1 VSAFTV
7 PTGGLYH
14 LGYGEPHRA
23 SECPDGCTVA
33 EAFQRFTPADAP
45 VQVTYMSGVSDEER
59 AWAQSLVVDVVVE
72 RLRETG
78 VGPVPAPHYPD
89 RTPRNDQDA
98 DARCPAGPGAEVPAP
113 QVRPADLAEAERDR
127 G

>member
-14 LGYGEPHRA
+14 LGYGEPHLA

-45 VQVTYMSGVSDEER
+45 VQVTYMSGVSVEER

-89 RTPRNDQDA
+89 RIPREDQDA
-98 DARCPAGPGAEVPAP
+98 DRARAGLGAEVPA
-113 QVRPADLAEAERDR
+113 QTVRPADRAEDDRD
-127 G
+127 